1 MSTMRFGG
9 YTNVSYEQA
18 TTGAEMM
25 QEVIA
30 SMRASAG
37 EEMVAIPRGIALVA
51 GGFIASGIYISLDEE
66 SVVRNMTNPKKF
78 WNLMKM
84 AYLSGD
90 DTKAMP
96 LELDE
101 DDERAL
107 ALSKWSGHIAH
118 AGREAG
124 QA

>member
-51 GGFIASGIYISLDEE
+51 GGFIAPGKGAQRPQPGAAAPQRSTVGSAR
-66 SVVRNMTNPKKF
+66 VARVRTND
-78 WNLMKM
+78 W
-84 AYLSGD
+84 AVQ
-90 DTKAMP
+90 
-96 LELDE
+96 
-101 DDERAL
+101 
-107 ALSKWSGHIAH
+107 
-118 AGREAG
+118 AGRATYGCALRAG
-124 QA
+124 